1 MIKMDQRGQI
11 SIEFVLVVAF
21 MLVIVLLVGSYI
33 GEQSELSTVTAAA
46 RNGAMEAATDLA
58 LLNRNMEPLRV
69 NDVRMNGSGQ
79 NLTLLI
85 NVSGPI
91 SNNANIKIFN
101 STIQSIAAQGYT
113 IDIQN
118 TTDLFD
124 DVVVTSRHRYSVVI
138 V

>member
-1 MIKMDQRGQI
+1 MDQRGQI

-69 NDVRMNGSGQ
+69 NDVKMNGSGQ

-91 SNNANIKIFN
+91 SNNANRTIFN

-113 IDIQN
+113 IDVQN
-118 TTDLFD
+118 TTNLFD

>member
-1 MIKMDQRGQI
+1 MDQRGQI

-33 GEQSELSTVTAAA
+33 GEQSELNTVTAAA
-46 RNGAMEAATDLA
+46 RNGAMEASTDLA

-69 NDVRMNGSGQ
+69 NDVKMNGSGQ

-91 SNNANIKIFN
+91 SNNANITIFN
-101 STIQSIAAQGYT
+101 STINSIAAQGYT
-113 IDIQN
+113 IDVQN
-118 TTDLFD
+118 TTKLFD

>member
-33 GEQSELSTVTAAA
+33 GEQSELNTVTAAA
-46 RNGAMEAATDLA
+46 RNGAMEASTDLA

-69 NDVRMNGSGQ
+69 NDVKMNGSGQ
-79 NLTLLI
+79 TLTLLI

-91 SNNANIKIFN
+91 SNTANSTIFN
-101 STIQSIAAQGYT
+101 STINSIAAQGYT
-113 IDIQN
+113 IDVQN
-118 TTDLFD
+118 TTNLFD
-124 DVVVTSRHRYSVVI
+124 DVVVTSRHIYSVVI